1 MSMLTPLEAAAWLFG
16 IAALGGIAQALI
28 RFSGRPYP
36 PAWLSMLHGMLAA
49 AGLTLML
56 YAACTTGVPDLAKLS
71 IALFVVAAA
80 GGAFLNLRYHM
91 HSQPLPKGIMIG
103 HALLAV
109 AAYACL
115 LLALRPAV

>member
-1 MSMLTPLEAAAWLFG
+1 MSPMTPLHAAAWLFG
-16 IAALGGIAQALI
+16 IAALGGVLQAVI

-56 YAACTTGVPDLAKLS
+56 FQALTAGVPDLAKLS
-71 IALFVVAAA
+71 IALFLVAAA
-80 GGAFLNLRYHM
+80 GGAFLNLRFHM
-91 HSQPLPKGIMIG
+91 SSQPLPKGIVVG

-115 LLALRPAV
+115 LLALRPAA